1 MDAHRAIIISI
12 LLITFMPGCANR
24 DLQFSYDRSL
34 WQWEARTQ
42 ISASPFSTATVKI
55 QIVGDEKPLRP
66 DQLALVQRVIAWLPE
81 LMPQITK
88 QVAEYDEDLKDPKI
102 LREQLTEPSISLFEP
117 EEQPSRSWS
126 FTIERP
132 SHGSAFGYHLEFVD
146 KDFKEIWAGD

>member
-1 MDAHRAIIISI
+1 MS
-12 LLITFMPGCANR
+12 GCANR

-42 ISASPFSTATVKI
+42 ISGSPFFNGTAKI

-66 DQLALVQRVIAWLPE
+66 DQLALVQRVIVWLPE
-81 LMPQITK
+81 LMPQIVK
-88 QVAEYDEDLKDPKI
+88 QLAEYDKDLKDPKI
-102 LREQLTEPSISLFEP
+102 LREQLAGPSICLFELD
-117 EEQPSRSWS
+117 ERPSRSWS

-146 KDFKEIWAGD
+146 KEFKEIWAGN